1 MEKVPNINLKRP
13 HLSAKIVFVKYTEE
27 FLSLSWTWLNDP
39 EIKALT
45 MTANFSREDQL
56 NFFNQLPFRS
66 DYKIFGIM
74 VNDEKSGACGMKNI
88 SNGEAELWCYLGLKK
103 YWGMGLS
110 NFIIQKIERE
120 SKKLKISK
128 LYLKVTKLNL
138 RAIKAYEKNGFRV
151 DSQFSETIQMSKQ
164 I

>member
-1 MEKVPNINLKRP
+1 MSNNKLKQSCVP
-13 HLSAKIVFVKYTEE
+13 AKIVFVKYTED

-39 EIKALT
+39 EIKTLT
-45 MTANFSREDQL
+45 MTANFSREDQI
-56 NFFNQLPFRS
+56 NFFKQLPLRS
-66 DYKIFGIM
+66 DYKIFGII

-88 SNGEAELWCYLGLKK
+88 NNGEAELWCYLGLKK

-110 NFIIQKIERE
+110 NFIIQKIENE

-151 DSQFSETIQMSKQ
+151 DNQFSETIRMSKQ